1 VIEAKKYTS
10 YDPIFFY
17 LPKKITHL
25 YYCYV
30 INQEN
35 RMSNNQIMLS
45 DAANGSQLD
54 AIFAFLDP
62 QMDPARKPHMFRL
75 AREWVTQELSLYGKS
90 YNTDAVECTLELQ
103 KVKAVFDCHGE
114 DAEMLAYQLK
124 LSIVG
129 QEPHHPTVEVDA
141 LFIIN
146 AQGVVDNLVLSKA
159 ANLTDDEQ
167 PKLV

>member
-35 RMSNNQIMLS
+35 CMANDQIMPNAPAS
-45 DAANGSQLD
+45 MGQLD
-54 AIFAFLDP
+54 AIFAFLEPQTDP
-62 QMDPARKPHMFRL
+62 TRKSHMFKL
-75 AREWVTQELSLYGKS
+75 AREWVAQELGLYGKS

-103 KVKAVFDCHGE
+103 KVKAVFDFHGE

-124 LSIVG
+124 LSLVG
-129 QEPHHPTVEVDA
+129 EEPHHPAVEVDA

-159 ANLTDDEQ
+159 ANLSDDEQ
-167 PKLV
+167 PKLA